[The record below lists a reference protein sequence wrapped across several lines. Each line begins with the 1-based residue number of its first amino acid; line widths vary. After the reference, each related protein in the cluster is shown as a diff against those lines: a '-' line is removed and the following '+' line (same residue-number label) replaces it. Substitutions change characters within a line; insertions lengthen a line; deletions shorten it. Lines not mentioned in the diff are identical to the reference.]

1 MTFNIDNDLSID
13 VQGENGS
20 LLLITRIGS
29 QVVHN
34 QTSEETKSVI
44 EKNYKIV
51 KDYYRGKTNPL
62 ITEIDL
68 KNLSLKIVL
77 NYFSMYNMWRTMYK
91 REKNRDLTF
100 LPKDFEHPTT
110 SYLIINYFKKQYPDN
125 YADKCELLLNM
136 SSDQFSEYM
145 KFKRQFDNK

>member
-1 MTFNIDNDLSID
+1 MTLDIDDNLNIDL
-13 VQGENGS
+13 QLENGG
-20 LLLITRIGS
+20 LRVITKIGS
-29 QVVHN
+29 YLVRN
-34 QTSEETKSVI
+34 QTYEETKSVI

-51 KDYYRGKTNPL
+51 KDYYQGKANSL

-68 KNLSLKIVL
+68 ENFSLKIVL
-77 NYFSMYNMWRTMYK
+77 NYFYMYNMWRTMYK

-110 SYLIINYFKKQYPDN
+110 SYLIINYFQKQYPNN

-136 SSDQFSEYM
+136 SSDRFLEYM
-145 KFKRQFDNK
+145 RFKEQFDNK